1 MAFTRSKRSTNP
13 SSRIKIGG
21 AIINPGIGELGAIDD
36 SLRDDYP
43 GSIAFN
49 AFNGST
55 DSAAAT
61 YAQLKVHATDVSNGN
76 KESKITLHARGSNNM
91 IEALTVDKGGI
102 NVTGSI
108 NISAVP
114 TSDPGVAG
122 ELWRDGTDLK
132 ISTG

>member
-1 MAFTRSKRSTNP
+1 MDINSNEIVFTGNR
-13 SSRIKIGG
+13 GH
-21 AIINPGIGELGAIDD
+21 A
-36 SLRDDYP
+36 
-43 GSIAFN
+43 N
-49 AFNGST
+49 AADNDITTSFTFNGST

-91 IEALTVDKGGI
+91 IEALSVDKGGI

>member
-43 GSIAFN
+43 GTFAFN

-55 DSAAAT
+55 DSKGTA
-61 YAQLKVHATDVSNGN
+61 HTDTWISGEFDDVRFDTIQHS
-76 KESKITLHARGSNNM
+76 IWFR
-91 IEALTVDKGGI
+91 D
-102 NVTGSI
+102 TGS
-108 NISAVP
+108 
-114 TSDPGVAG
+114 T
-122 ELWRDGTDLK
+122 T
-132 ISTG
+132 T

>member
-1 MAFTRSKRSTNP
+1 
-13 SSRIKIGG
+13 
-21 AIINPGIGELGAIDD
+21 
-36 SLRDDYP
+36 
-43 GSIAFN
+43 
-49 AFNGST
+49 
-55 DSAAAT
+55 
-61 YAQLKVHATDVSNGN
+61 
-76 KESKITLHARGSNNM
+76 M

-122 ELWRDGTDLK
+122 ELCRDGTDLK